1 MMNPADHKR
10 FVLPATLG
18 LALVWGLYGTGSLA
32 QAQQLDLEFLH
43 RKPAPE
49 QPKPSDLVTPL
60 REMTQSEPQ
69 TSPIQLPSGG
79 TPLKAGI
86 SKTLYLPPAMYG
98 QWSVTGTVRETN
110 ISNLDPVA
118 VDIWVLQ
125 REGDAVTVTNPVN
138 GATATVNVEAVEGN
152 TATFHR
158 GGQSDRLT
166 KTETVTLTV
175 NGNYL
180 YGKNLR
186 REEISK
192 NGKVVKIRYALFD
205 LQGTRISGASAVFK
219 PEILHGGPDIEIE
232 PVRKGF

>member
-1 MMNPADHKR
+1 MMNPVDHKR
-10 FVLPATLG
+10 FFLPATLG
-18 LALVWGLYGTGSLA
+18 LMLIWGLCGAGLPV

-43 RKPAPE
+43 HKPAPE
-49 QPKPSDLVTPL
+49 QPKPSDLMTPL
-60 REMTQSEPQ
+60 REITQSSPQ
-69 TSPIQLPSGG
+69 TAPIKLPTGG

-98 QWSVTGTVRETN
+98 QWSVTGTVLETN

-125 REGDAVTVTNPVN
+125 REGDAVTVTNPAN
-138 GATATVNVEAVEGN
+138 GASATVNVQAVDGN

-158 GGQSDRLT
+158 GGQSGRVS

-175 NGNYL
+175 NGDYL

-192 NGKVVKIRYALFD
+192 NGKVVKIRYALFN
-205 LQGTRISGASAVFK
+205 LQGSRISGASAVFK